1 MNILLICDS
10 DRVKRIFETF
20 EKQESLQLRTAAA
33 LNQADQE
40 IEASAPE
47 FVFVQSRI
55 SGFSGEIIL
64 RHLKKILPLSA
75 KIILLAGDADE
86 KEQAQNHAELYLDL
100 SLSDEALA
108 GAIGD
113 ALNGIF
119 QPPEA
124 PAAEQVPAQ
133 VSQLRQKLDAAAA
146 SRFVKEEPVTEQPDQ
161 PEDVVPEA
169 TPQQLESV
177 VPKAGAQQ
185 PEGAVP
191 KAGPPQPEDVVPK
204 ATAQQPASKVQGK
217 PAAGVKDAGRSSAVV
232 KDHVSD
238 ASINFNTDFGK
249 DLGKGEDKD
258 SKDLV
263 KDVGKDSKDLNKDFS
278 KDLSKDLSGVAVK
291 ESGNHLSEALSEASS
306 KDSFRDTD
314 KDTGGET
321 GKGTG
326 KVGTGSFDEIMQ
338 RASGDGSSSASVPF
352 VAEDWDRSVST
363 ISVPGQSEPSARL
376 HDRDRR
382 SVSFG
387 NFEGA
392 EPLADAMRRVHKKP
406 KKRPL
411 WLYALALALVG
422 VPGIAYLAFTAG
434 EKAAP
439 PESAFTSRTSPRLPK
454 NRKPTTQNAATAIAP
469 SAIPQP
475 VAPSTIA
482 PAPTAALPA
491 AKVAPG
497 TVAKPAAEPAPKQV
511 VIAGVRTIPSMVA
524 QAKLDP
530 GYAKTH
536 PGWQRYLDEKLE
548 YKLFKEAEFFKALQV
563 LGRNGA
569 SIPDQTF
576 KRALLEFGGIDSYRV
591 ESTSEKGK
599 YLVEQSEKKG
609 GVALTLYRNK
619 GDHQMKAFVL
629 YYN

>member
-10 DRVKRIFETF
+10 DRAKRIFETF
-20 EKQESLQLRTAAA
+20 EKKESLQLRTAAT

-40 IEASAPE
+40 IEASPPE

-64 RHLKKILPLSA
+64 RHLKKILPPSA

-86 KEQAQNHAELYLDL
+86 MEQAKIHGERYVDL

-108 GAIGD
+108 GALGD
-113 ALNGIF
+113 ALNGVF
-119 QPPEA
+119 RHPEV
-124 PAAEQVPAQ
+124 PVAEHVPTQ
-133 VSQLRQKLDAAAA
+133 VSKLRQKFDAAAA
-146 SRFVKEEPVTEQPDQ
+146 SRLVKEELEPEEHPEELEELEAEATSQEPEEVASEATPQQ

-169 TPQQLESV
+169 TPQQ
-177 VPKAGAQQ
+177 
-185 PEGAVP
+185 
-191 KAGPPQPEDVVPK
+191 
-204 ATAQQPASKVQGK
+204 PASTVQGK
-217 PAAGVKDAGRSSAVV
+217 SAAGVKDTGRASAVV
-232 KDHVSD
+232 KDHVTD
-238 ASINFNTDFGK
+238 AGIHFDTDFGK
-249 DLGKGEDKD
+249 DLGKDPNDIGKD
-258 SKDLV
+258 PYKDLT
-263 KDVGKDSKDLNKDFS
+263 KDLGKDFS
-278 KDLSKDLSGVAVK
+278 KEHGEETGNDLSK
-291 ESGNHLSEALSEASS
+291 ASS
-306 KDSFRDTD
+306 KASNEDSFTVTD
-314 KDTGGET
+314 
-321 GKGTG
+321 KGTG
-326 KVGTGSFDEIMQ
+326 RERGKSTDNIGAESFDEIMQ
-338 RASGDGSSSASVPF
+338 RASGDGSSAASTPF
-352 VAEDWDRSVST
+352 VAEDWDKSVST
-363 ISVPGQSEPSARL
+363 ISGAGQSGQLPRL
-376 HDRDRR
+376 HDKDRR

-387 NFEGA
+387 NFAGA

-411 WLYALALALVG
+411 WLFALALALVG
-422 VPGIAYLAFTAG
+422 VPVIAYLAFTAG

-439 PESAFTSRTSPRLPK
+439 PESAFMSRTSPRLAK
-454 NRKPTTQNAATAIAP
+454 NRKPTAQVAATAKVP

-475 VAPSTIA
+475 VAPSATV

-491 AKVAPG
+491 AKAAPG
-497 TVAKPAAEPAPKQV
+497 AVAKPAAEPAPKQV

-524 QAKLDP
+524 QAKLDAA
-530 GYAKTH
+530 YAKTH

-569 SIPDQTF
+569 TIPDQTF

-609 GVALTLYRNK
+609 GVALTVYRNK